1 MDIIVDPEF
10 ERLIPPLSE
19 QELRQLECSLLDDG
33 TLSPLA
39 VWAPHNI
46 LLDGH
51 HRLRLCRQHDI
62 PFTTTALE
70 FDSRDAARL
79 WIIGHQLG
87 RRNLPLEQAAYF
99 RGEQYQKAEKQ
110 QGSRSDLASAEVPGS
125 DGREASQGTGKETLG
140 HGDTKSIRDTSKRLA
155 KEHRVSPSTIKRDAQ
170 FAEALD
176 ALAELLGVE
185 FRSDVLAGTSS
196 LSKKDIITLAQMPR
210 ERLNAASRDRGN
222 LHKLAER
229 WRKQQPATS
238 SSTRPAPVASPPA
251 PGPASTAAEE
261 KVSAPVANDAQDCRD
276 ALVNILWVC
285 GQKEETL
292 DGLRGQ
298 LERIA
303 AIAREVLGDNTEGIE
318 PEATSETPL
327 ITDED
332 LL

>member
-39 VWAPHNI
+39 IWAPHNI

-51 HRLRLCRQHDI
+51 HRLRLCRQHGI
-62 PFTTTALE
+62 PFTTTSLE

-99 RGEQYQKAEKQ
+99 RGEQYRTTEKQ
-110 QGSRSDLASAEVPGS
+110 QGARTDLALPQAPVENEQEDQQDTGQTTPGHS
-125 DGREASQGTGKETLG
+125 
-140 HGDTKSIRDTSKRLA
+140 DTKSTRDAAKRLS
-155 KEHRVSPSTIKRDAQ
+155 KEHGVSPRTIKRDAR

-176 ALAELLGVE
+176 VLANILGNE
-185 FRSDVLAGTSS
+185 FRSEVLVGTSG
-196 LSKKDIITLAQMPR
+196 LSKKDIVTLAKTPR
-210 ERLNAASRDRGN
+210 EQ
-222 LHKLAER
+222 LAEAAHDR
-229 WRKQQPATS
+229 DSLLALAQALRSRKQKS
-238 SSTRPAPVASPPA
+238 AP
-251 PGPASTAAEE
+251 AAEE
-261 KVSAPVANDAQDCRD
+261 HPPAFVPGDAQECRD
-276 ALVNILWVC
+276 ALVNILGVC
-285 GQKEETL
+285 GQEGETL
-292 DGLRGQ
+292 DCLRGQ
-298 LERIA
+298 LEQIA
-303 AIAREVLGDNTEGIE
+303 AIAREALGEKAEDG
-318 PEATSETPL
+318 EAETASEVPL

>member
-33 TLSPLA
+33 ALSPLA

-51 HRLRLCRQHDI
+51 HRLRLCRQHGI

-99 RGEQYQKAEKQ
+99 RGEQYRTTEKQ
-110 QGSRSDLASAEVPGS
+110 QGARTDLALPQAPVENGQE
-125 DGREASQGTGKETLG
+125 DQQDTGQTTSG
-140 HGDTKSIRDTSKRLA
+140 HGDTKSTRDAAKRLA
-155 KEHRVSPSTIKRDAQ
+155 KKYRVSPRTMKRDAR

-176 ALAELLGVE
+176 VLADILGDE
-185 FRSDVLAGTSS
+185 FRSEVLAGTSG
-196 LSKKDIITLAQMPR
+196 LSKKDIVILAKTPRDRLAEAAHNRDSLLALAQALR
-210 ERLNAASRDRGN
+210 
-222 LHKLAER
+222 K
-229 WRKQQPATS
+229 RKQ
-238 SSTRPAPVASPPA
+238 RPTPPA
-251 PGPASTAAEE
+251 PAAEE
-261 KVSAPVANDAQDCRD
+261 NAPAFVSGDAQECRD

-292 DGLRGQ
+292 DCLRGQ
-298 LERIA
+298 LEQIA
-303 AIAREVLGDNTEGIE
+303 AIAREALGERAEGAE
-318 PEATSETPL
+318 PETVPETPL

>member
-1 MDIIVDPEF
+1 VDIIVDPEF

-39 VWAPHNI
+39 IWGPHNI

-51 HRLRLCRQHDI
+51 HRLRLCRQHGI
-62 PFTTTALE
+62 PFTATSLE

-87 RRNLPLEQAAYF
+87 RRNLPPEQAAYY
-99 RGEQYQKAEKQ
+99 RGQEYGDQRRDPVENLQKAQCFSSGHSVHSTAEFPEEESPLPAEKE
-110 QGSRSDLASAEVPGS
+110 SEDRTAE
-125 DGREASQGTGKETLG
+125 
-140 HGDTKSIRDTSKRLA
+140 RLA
-155 KEHRVSPSTIKRDAQ
+155 KAHNVTERTIRRDAI

-176 ALAELLGVE
+176 ALAQLFGVE
-185 FRSDVLAGTSS
+185 FRSEVLAGTSG
-196 LSKKDIITLAQMPR
+196 LSKKDIITLVQMPR
-210 ERLNAASRDRGN
+210 ERLAATAHDWGN
-222 LHKLAER
+222 LHELAEQ
-229 WRKQQPATS
+229 WRKRKQKPA
-238 SSTRPAPVASPPA
+238 PPA
-251 PGPASTAAEE
+251 PAAEE
-261 KVSAPVANDAQDCRD
+261 NPPAFVPGDAQECRD

-298 LERIA
+298 LEQIA
-303 AIAREVLGDNTEGIE
+303 AIAHEALGEKAEGAE
-318 PEATSETPL
+318 PEAASEAPR

-332 LL
+332 RL